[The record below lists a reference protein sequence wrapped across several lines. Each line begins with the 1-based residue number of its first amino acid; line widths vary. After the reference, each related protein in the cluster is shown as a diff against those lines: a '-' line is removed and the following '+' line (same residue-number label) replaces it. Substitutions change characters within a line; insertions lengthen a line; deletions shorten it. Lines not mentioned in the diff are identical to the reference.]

1 MEEKIR
7 KKCRVLHEENRFPRL
22 SICVRTKRIRLKSE
36 KRDDGLITVS
46 FFSERWPGEYELD
59 GSGSYVTKGTANNRD
74 HRVRMTGI
82 ADDFEVLIREHWFNP
97 SDASSLEPFDF
108 GN

>member
-1 MEEKIR
+1 MEEEIR
-7 KKCRVLHEENRFPRL
+7 KKCRVLHEKNRFPRL

-82 ADDFEVLIREHWFNP
+82 ADDFEVLIREH
-97 SDASSLEPFDF
+97 
-108 GN
+108 